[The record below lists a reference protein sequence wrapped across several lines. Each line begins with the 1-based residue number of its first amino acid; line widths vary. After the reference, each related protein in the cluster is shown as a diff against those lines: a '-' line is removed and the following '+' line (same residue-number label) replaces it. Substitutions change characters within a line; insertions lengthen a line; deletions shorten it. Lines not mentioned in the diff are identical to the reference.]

1 MEKNAGYT
9 IKEAVTFENGAGFA
23 FGENQK
29 APNPFVTWQFT
40 VNDRGKRDY
49 FWGHYF
55 NDGNR
60 ARADLQARAA
70 DYKRRYIDPPELKN
84 PTHGHDDR

>member
-23 FGENQK
+23 LGENHK

-40 VNDRGKRDY
+40 VNERGKRDY
-49 FWGHYF
+49 SGAIISTTST
-55 NDGNR
+55 GPR
-60 ARADLQARAA
+60 PICRPAPQITSGGTSTRLR
-70 DYKRRYIDPPELKN
+70 
-84 PTHGHDDR
+84 